1 MLDRGTLFTIAGSE
15 RWVITEV
22 YEDSF
27 EAKFVPTGKILADAK
42 TAIFS
47 NNLKIDITGSMGL
60 K

>member
-1 MLDRGTLFTIAGSE
+1 MNKGTLFTIAGSE
-15 RWVITEV
+15 RWVITKV
-22 YEDSF
+22 YDDSF
-27 EAKFVPTGKILADAK
+27 EAKFVPTGIIQADAK